1 MPSTVSRESAPDYDP
16 TSPRPRL
23 TTAHDGRATWALVVG
38 VFAVALAL
46 AWVALEVRAAREAM
60 PVPPEVVIPPEVAI
74 PKEPR

>member
-16 TSPRPRL
+16 TTPRPRL

-60 PVPPEVVIPPEVAI
+60 TPNALRISEET
-74 PKEPR
+74 R